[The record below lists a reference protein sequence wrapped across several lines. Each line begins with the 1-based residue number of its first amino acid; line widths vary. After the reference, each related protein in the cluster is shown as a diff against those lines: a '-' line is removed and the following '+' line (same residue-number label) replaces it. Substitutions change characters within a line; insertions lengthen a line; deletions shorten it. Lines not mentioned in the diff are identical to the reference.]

1 MHKWYHN
8 GICSNSQCVH
18 LWTCFKKNLSI
29 YKIKNIRIQS
39 FLHLIIIKNHKDIIE
54 MINLDSLFMVSW
66 NENGQN
72 WQNVEPQPS
81 SFTCHTIQL
90 QQVPLSQHN
99 NIADF
104 YYHLHPNQSPSHKV
118 LRLALFMEQNLR
130 FALVWAGLGW

>member
-1 MHKWYHN
+1 M
-8 GICSNSQCVH
+8 
-18 LWTCFKKNLSI
+18 
-29 YKIKNIRIQS
+29 
-39 FLHLIIIKNHKDIIE
+39 
-54 MINLDSLFMVSW
+54 
-66 NENGQN
+66 
-72 WQNVEPQPS
+72 EPQPS